1 MFLSKYLSK
10 NLVIFI
16 TIISINFMNELNH
29 ECCIC
34 MEKYTAMRSYPVKLH
49 PCNHHICI
57 RCCKSILKSS
67 KKCPLCRNKFS
78 IFTKDLSLVQVT
90 SENMQSDFP
99 IFKTFRKKKKNEIL
113 DDKCRYTINVI
124 DNNPRNLSN
133 KKGIIFSTSQNNTIE
148 KISGLSMWNEIAH
161 CTLTIADYNILRG
174 VSSIYY
180 LTNPIIESN
189 YEENIDYVIINPNQK
204 STLGEKRL
212 KLANML
218 SENNLR
224 GTTSIDKITDS
235 LEESIYSYFSEN
247 DESFSIAYNVITSG
261 IPDNTIM
268 LKNSI
273 ISLCE
278 SHDVFITINLCG
290 YDNTAIDFYEN
301 LNKLHLDD
309 IYGYNVILRYDLE
322 NKKIINVG
330 NNVVRYTHDIHS
342 ARMAGCYNMIS
353 RLLSNTD
360 LGMYYTYIFCN
371 KILNIHHVPKWR
383 DTYNYLR
390 IIKENNY
397 KVFSFFDNKKVMAIN
412 MSNLKW
418 KIYTELFEKKLFIGL
433 QHLSPI
439 STIFFVMCITFLFY
453 LLFL

>member
-1 MFLSKYLSK
+1 
-10 NLVIFI
+10 
-16 TIISINFMNELNH
+16 MNELNQ

-34 MEKYTAMRSYPVKLH
+34 MEKYTAIRSYPVKLH

-57 RCCKSILKSS
+57 LCCRHIAKSS
-67 KKCPLCRNKFS
+67 KKCPLCRNKFN
-78 IFTKDLSLVQVT
+78 IFTKDLTILNEISL
-90 SENMQSDFP
+90 EKLRMDFP

-133 KKGIIFSTSQNNTIE
+133 KKGVIFNKLQNNTIE
-148 KISGLSMWNEIAH
+148 KISGLSMWNEIVH
-161 CTLTIADYNILRG
+161 RTMTIADYNILRG
-174 VSSIYY
+174 ISSIYY
-180 LTNPIIESN
+180 LTNPIIESK
-189 YEENIDYVIINPNQK
+189 YEENIDYVIINPSQR
-204 STLGEKRL
+204 STLVEKRL
-212 KLANML
+212 KLTDLL

-224 GTTSIDKITDS
+224 GTTPIDKITD
-235 LEESIYSYFSEN
+235 LLGESIYSYFSEN

-261 IPDNTIM
+261 IPDNIMM

-273 ISLCE
+273 ISLCQ
-278 SHDVFITINLCG
+278 SHDVFTTINLCG
-290 YDNTAIDFYEN
+290 YDSEAINFYEK
-301 LNKLHLDD
+301 LNKIHLDD

-322 NKKIINVG
+322 NKKIISVG
-330 NNVVRYTHDIHS
+330 NNVVKYTHDIHT
-342 ARMAGCYNMIS
+342 ARMSGCYNIIS

-383 DTYNYLR
+383 DTYNYIR
-390 IIKENNY
+390 VIKDNNY

-412 MSNLKW
+412 MLNLKW
-418 KIYTELFEKKLFIGL
+418 KIYTELFEKKIFIKL

-439 STIFFVMCITFLFY
+439 STIFFLMCITFLFY
-453 LLFL
+453 IIFL

>member
-1 MFLSKYLSK
+1 
-10 NLVIFI
+10 
-16 TIISINFMNELNH
+16 MNELNH

-34 MEKYTAMRSYPVKLH
+34 MEKYTAIRSYPVKLH

-148 KISGLSMWNEIAH
+148 KINGLSMWNEIVH
-161 CTLTIADYNILRG
+161 RTMTIVDYNILRG

-180 LTNPIIESN
+180 LINPIIESR
-189 YEENIDYVIINPNQK
+189 YEENIDYVIINPSQK
-204 STLGEKRL
+204 STLAEKRL
-212 KLANML
+212 KLVNML

-224 GTTSIDKITDS
+224 GTTSINGITDL
-235 LEESIYSYFSEN
+235 LEESVYNYFSET
-247 DESFSIAYNVITSG
+247 DESFSIGYNIITSG

-273 ISLCE
+273 LSLCE
-278 SHDVFITINLCG
+278 SHDIFATVNLCG
-290 YDNTAIDFYEN
+290 DDNAAIDFYEK
-301 LNKLHLDD
+301 LNRLHLED
-309 IYGYNVILRYDLE
+309 IYGYNLILRYDLE
-322 NKKIINVG
+322 NKKIINAG
-330 NNVVRYTHDIHS
+330 NNVVKYTHDIHS
-342 ARMAGCYNMIS
+342 ARMAGCYNIIS

-371 KILNIHHVPKWR
+371 KILDIHHVPKWR
-383 DTYNYLR
+383 DT
-390 IIKENNY
+390 NNY
-397 KVFSFFDNKKVMAIN
+397 INFVKDNNRMVYSYFDNKKVQVIN
-412 MSNLKW
+412 LFNLRW
-418 KIYTELFEKKLFIGL
+418 KIYTELLEKNLLVGTFNL
-433 QHLSPI
+433 QPVTI
-439 STIFFVMCITFLFY
+439 IFFIICITFLFY
-453 LLFL
+453 LIFL